1 MLRYLFLFTVFGA
14 LSMTPASADA
24 NAPIIPY
31 FASFNHFDHHWFEW
45 MPKNPKY
52 EAVEA
57 MVADEPDGKHF
68 VLVFLTERKAPK
80 HQTFY
85 TNDQAAGASGFG
97 TYRDIS
103 YQSAGDSGMAR
114 SMHISLQGPN
124 DARIDWSITFPNDTP
139 VMAAQGG
146 LTNQSGHSAD
156 KLLLLFYR
164 EKGAQTETN
173 SLHIGSENYTLTSKE
188 IAQLPFG
195 PAYSSNIFVATLGFN
210 TSTVTMRD
218 GALHVN
224 GSTYKETRNP
234 DKSVDWS
241 SEPYPGNKATLHYEG
256 AALTRYEYD
265 SDGHRFVAAFV
276 PGLALA
282 PRTVRTVK
290 YAFSFDDFAN
300 LYGGTIAES
309 ASAGETALRWFVSH
323 PAWATPTH
331 LSSKLNFSA
340 ADSYRLT
347 FERIR

>member
-156 KLLLLFYR
+156 KLLLLFTAKRALRRRPIVYTSGPKTTR
-164 EKGAQTETN
+164 
-173 SLHIGSENYTLTSKE
+173 SLPRRSRSCPSDRLIVRTFSWLRS
-188 IAQLPFG
+188 
-195 PAYSSNIFVATLGFN
+195 
-210 TSTVTMRD
+210 
-218 GALHVN
+218 
-224 GSTYKETRNP
+224 GSTPAR
-234 DKSVDWS
+234 
-241 SEPYPGNKATLHYEG
+241 
-256 AALTRYEYD
+256 
-265 SDGHRFVAAFV
+265 
-276 PGLALA
+276 
-282 PRTVRTVK
+282 
-290 YAFSFDDFAN
+290 
-300 LYGGTIAES
+300 
-309 ASAGETALRWFVSH
+309 LRCGME
-323 PAWATPTH
+323 
-331 LSSKLNFSA
+331 LCM
-340 ADSYRLT
+340 
-347 FERIR
+347 